1 MPNDDV
7 SPDLSRLEKDYKILT
22 ELHREDDSRTFLARH
37 LGLDRDVTIT
47 VSGAPGDD
55 DKALVHFAADA
66 RLLASIRHPNLIPV
80 IEGVWLDQH
89 TLAVV
94 RERTDGSTLDQ
105 LISSGP
111 IPAAR
116 VAATIEQVQAALDR
130 ARSDGV
136 VHRNVSPRS
145 VVLEQGNGR
154 LLVSLEQRPLSGDA
168 KPDESDDARAL
179 GRLASDMLS
188 GKIGGNDE
196 PSSEAKTS
204 PQVAPEIA
212 EALEAIET
220 CNRSSASSAVAALI
234 TALKPPAESTKG
246 DQAAAADAKEP
257 VAEPAI
263 APPSRLP
270 GRPRRR
276 APEKA
281 VVASSFGFKAR
292 LGTGVAIAAIVAA
305 GGLFLFRQR
314 NARDPRLALAAS
326 DTQQAAGEV
335 APGKRRSDSA
345 AARGSSPPITA
356 SQPATPPG
364 VTPSETLRTPQKPE
378 TTSTVTPP
386 PPTSDTTSAG
396 VPRPRI
402 MLPDTPRHEPPKT
415 APPLTF
421 PMPHDSTSTPA
432 QKPPPDSVP
441 PAQKSPPDSVAPAQ
455 KAPPDSVAPASG
467 TNTCASQAAEDQQK
481 CLTEAIDRSD
491 RAVTAVLA
499 KLISALRRQAG
510 AAAADPDPP
519 AVDQLRAAQRAW
531 VGDRDAACRDIGEQ
545 PLYARGRSACFAA
558 QSTNRARELQR
569 MLDTIPPSS

>member
-1 MPNDDV
+1 MPNEDV

-22 ELHREDDSRTFLARH
+22 ELHREDGSRTFLARH

-47 VSGAPGDD
+47 VSRAPGDD

-80 IEGVWLDQH
+80 IEGVWLDEH

-105 LISSGP
+105 LISSVGP
-111 IPAAR
+111 VPVAR
-116 VAATIEQVQAALDR
+116 VAATIEQVQMALDR
-130 ARSDGV
+130 VRSDGV

-145 VVLEQGNGR
+145 VVFEQGNGR
-154 LLVSLEQRPLSGDA
+154 VLVSLEPRPLSGDA
-168 KPDESDDARAL
+168 KPDESDDARTL

-196 PSSEAKTS
+196 ASSEAKTS
-204 PQVAPEIA
+204 PQIAPEIA
-212 EALEAIET
+212 EALEAVET
-220 CNRSSASSAVAALI
+220 CNRSSASSAVAALL
-234 TALKPPAESTKG
+234 TTLKPAAESTDG
-246 DQAAAADAKEP
+246 EQAAGAAKEP
-257 VAEPAI
+257 SAEPAI

-270 GRPRRR
+270 ARPRRR
-276 APEKA
+276 VREKA
-281 VVASSFGFKAR
+281 VVASSFGFNAR
-292 LGTGVAIAAIVAA
+292 LGTAVAIAAIIAA
-305 GGLFLFRQR
+305 AGLFLFRQR

-335 APGKRRSDSA
+335 APSKRRPDSA
-345 AARGSSPPITA
+345 APRGSSPPITA
-356 SQPATPPG
+356 SQPPAPPTVTPP
-364 VTPSETLRTPQKPE
+364 ETLRTPQKPE

-386 PPTSDTTSAG
+386 QTSDTTSAG

-402 MLPDTPRHEPPKT
+402 MPPDTPRHEPPKT

-421 PMPHDSTSTPA
+421 PMPHDSTSKPPPDSVAPAQKLPPDSVAPA
-432 QKPPPDSVP
+432 QKPPPDSV
-441 PAQKSPPDSVAPAQ
+441 ASAPD
-455 KAPPDSVAPASG
+455 
-467 TNTCASQAAEDQQK
+467 TNACASQAAEDQQK

-491 RAVTAVLA
+491 RAVNTVLA

-519 AVDQLRAAQRAW
+519 TVDQLRAAQRTWAD
-531 VGDRDAACRDIGEQ
+531 DRDAACRDTGEQ

-558 QSTNRARELQR
+558 QSANRARELQR
-569 MLDTIPPSS
+569 MLDTIPPTS